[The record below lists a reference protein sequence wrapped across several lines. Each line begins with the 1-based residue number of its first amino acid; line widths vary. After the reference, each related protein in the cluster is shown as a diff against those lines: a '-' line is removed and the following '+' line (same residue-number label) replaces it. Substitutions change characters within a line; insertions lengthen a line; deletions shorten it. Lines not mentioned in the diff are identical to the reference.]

1 LRGLADVR
9 VPAMISLIA
18 YWVLAIPG
26 GYVLGLHTGL
36 GAVGV
41 WVGLATGLAVASVL
55 LAWRFLRLTR
65 T

>member
-1 LRGLADVR
+1 LRKLTDVR

-26 GYVLGLHTGL
+26 GYVLGLHTSL

-41 WVGLATGLAVASVL
+41 WVGLATGLAVAAVL
-55 LAWRFLRLTR
+55 LGLRFRLLTK
-65 T
+65 

>member
-1 LRGLADVR
+1 
-9 VPAMISLIA
+9 
-18 YWVLAIPG
+18 
-26 GYVLGLHTGL
+26 L